1 MLRGRKH
8 SIENWPSA
16 HAQVVPALTQQ
27 ISFMREALP
36 HSPPHPDNLISTGSA
51 QAEEDSDSD
60 KEDLFFLLFASERRR
75 RLCRAAALGVHA
87 TFLDRIDHLLPPHGP
102 QASTTGTGKDE
113 VVALT
118 LALERRASLMEVR
131 YSKLEEL
138 HRDINSAAIHAV
150 LAFNDSG

>member
-1 MLRGRKH
+1 M
-8 SIENWPSA
+8 
-16 HAQVVPALTQQ
+16 
-27 ISFMREALP
+27 
-36 HSPPHPDNLISTGSA
+36 
-51 QAEEDSDSD
+51 
-60 KEDLFFLLFASERRR
+60 
-75 RLCRAAALGVHA
+75 HA

-138 HRDINSAAIHAV
+138 HRDINSAAIHSV
-150 LAFNDSG
+150 LAINDSG